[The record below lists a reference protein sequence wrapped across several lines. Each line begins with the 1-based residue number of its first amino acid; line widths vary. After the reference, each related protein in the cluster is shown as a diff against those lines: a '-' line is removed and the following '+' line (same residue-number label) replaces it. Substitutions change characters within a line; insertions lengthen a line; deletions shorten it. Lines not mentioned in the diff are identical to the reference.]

1 MIKMF
6 KNKKFQFLAVGA
18 IGLVPVVMMSCGI
31 TVNFDSKKPENKTPE
46 KGQTDKTGQLDKKA
60 TQQSSELEKTQSNS
74 QTTTE
79 KNQSPN
85 AKETQTNTNQKKPK
99 LSREEA
105 LKKLRETKLPQLLP
119 PTEYDKKLAKEKKQQ
134 EKAQFEELN
143 GFVFILDG
151 NRKYS
156 INKYNLLDNGTYEPN
171 PKVLNAMIEVDGK
184 QIHQYIFSGGKII
197 PNPELKNIG

>member
-1 MIKMF
+1 MF

-60 TQQSSELEKTQSNS
+60 TQQSSELEKTQSKS
-74 QTTTE
+74 QTTVD
-79 KNQSPN
+79 KNQSSN
-85 AKETQTNTNQKKPK
+85 ANQIKTTTNQSKKPR

-119 PTEYDKKLAKEKKQQ
+119 PTEYDKKLAKDKEEEKQAK
-134 EKAQFEELN
+134 
-143 GFVFILDG
+143 ILAEYKEYTTAINVKHG
-151 NRKYS
+151 LS
-156 INKYNLLDNGTYEPN
+156 ISKYNYENGKY
-171 PKVLNAMIEVDGK
+171 VLNPEYFEYLK
-184 QIHQYIFSGGKII
+184 KH
-197 PNPELKNIG
+197 PNANVQP

>member
-1 MIKMF
+1 MF

-119 PTEYDKKLAKEKKQQ
+119 PTEYDKKLAKDKEEEKQARILA
-134 EKAQFEELN
+134 EVEEHTKAINVKHGL
-143 GFVFILDG
+143 
-151 NRKYS
+151 S
-156 INKYNLLDNGTYEPN
+156 ISKYNYVNGKYVLN
-171 PKVLNAMIEVDGK
+171 PKYFEYLKTHGN
-184 QIHQYIFSGGKII
+184 
-197 PNPELKNIG
+197 PNTQP